1 MTIKQTCA
9 WGAWVALWAGGL
21 GCLGLAE
28 GKRMDTPVTWLFQ
41 IQKFED
47 GLAVHIGRG
56 VKPSDVQDRRGQVYV
71 ENDLWDSAKGQ
82 VVTPGINVC
91 VGGMEG
97 HFLHTDTSRPSTFF
111 PLP

>member
-1 MTIKQTCA
+1 
-9 WGAWVALWAGGL
+9 
-21 GCLGLAE
+21 
-28 GKRMDTPVTWLFQ
+28 MDTPVTWLFQ

-56 VKPSDVQDRRGQVYV
+56 VKPSDVQDRRGQVNV

-97 HFLHTDTSRPSTFF
+97 HFLHTDTSRPSTLF
-111 PLP
+111 PYLSLSHIKLFHLDQTILKVFPMT